1 MNAKTG
7 RPKANNPMSERLYV
21 RVTKIEK
28 EEIMNFSKES
38 GYTILE
44 LIRFGI
50 DKVKG
55 NKKE

>member
-1 MNAKTG
+1 MSTKSG
-7 RPKANNPMSERLYV
+7 RPKIENPMSERLYV
-21 RVTKIEK
+21 RITKAEK

-50 DKVKG
+50 ERIKSL
-55 NKKE
+55 NE